1 MDQRQNAGAGRLRRD
16 AEPRRVRS
24 PSVGQRVPTVL
35 LGLGFP
41 RGMELSMGMG
51 VGLSGLLLAVP
62 TVLAVLRGG
71 RGRRHRRD
79 DRHRPGPGADGGA
92 ALLLRA
98 GILRAAVLLRATLSP
113 PATRCP
119 PRPATA
125 PPQLRSCALRHRH
138 QGRHQLA
145 GERPYLWKVRFA
157 PDSSLEGDGFEIS
170 VPGRETVK
178 PSWEADCSRSGSGS
192 VGEPKVRIRFP
203 PAAAGNPGAL
213 RHAQR
218 PDLDAQCASLGA

>member
-1 MDQRQNAGAGRLRRD
+1 
-16 AEPRRVRS
+16 
-24 PSVGQRVPTVL
+24 
-35 LGLGFP
+35 
-41 RGMELSMGMG
+41 MGMG
-51 VGLSGLLLAVP
+51 VGFSGLLLAVP

-98 GILRAAVLLRATLSP
+98 GILRAAVLLRAPLSP

-157 PDSSLEGDGFEIS
+157 PDSSLEQSGFE
-170 VPGRETVK
+170 
-178 PSWEADCSRSGSGS
+178 
-192 VGEPKVRIRFP
+192 
-203 PAAAGNPGAL
+203 L
-213 RHAQR
+213 
-218 PDLDAQCASLGA
+218 

>member
-1 MDQRQNAGAGRLRRD
+1 
-16 AEPRRVRS
+16 
-24 PSVGQRVPTVL
+24 
-35 LGLGFP
+35 
-41 RGMELSMGMG
+41 MGMG
-51 VGLSGLLLAVP
+51 VGFSGLLLAVP

-157 PDSSLEGDGFEIS
+157 PDSSLEGAGFEPV
-170 VPGRETVK
+170 VPGREASI
-178 PSWEADCSRSGSGS
+178 PSAKWERS
-192 VGEPKVRIRFP
+192 
-203 PAAAGNPGAL
+203 L
-213 RHAQR
+213 R
-218 PDLDAQCASLGA
+218 

>member
-1 MDQRQNAGAGRLRRD
+1 MRIRRITISATFAAGLATLPLSTAKAQYHPHQQQPTAQSTANQLNREEFARHQSGNGYPPYYW
-16 AEPRRVRS
+16 ASGS
-24 PSVGQRVPTVL
+24 PGGWR
-35 LGLGFP
+35 
-41 RGMELSMGMG
+41 LSMGMG

-125 PPQLRSCALRHRH
+125 PPQLRSWPSVTDTKVAISSPAR
-138 QGRHQLA
+138 GRIC
-145 GERPYLWKVRFA
+145 GK
-157 PDSSLEGDGFEIS
+157 
-170 VPGRETVK
+170 
-178 PSWEADCSRSGSGS
+178 SGSHQTL
-192 VGEPKVRIRFP
+192 PWRKVDS
-203 PAAAGNPGAL
+203 NP
-213 RHAQR
+213 RS
-218 PDLDAQCASLGA
+218 P